1 MQCCSFKTWDSFF
14 KERILKEEQAKRE
27 KEQQDK
33 MKAQKTSPTATD
45 LQPASEQSNSTSINV
60 NESTAGSMTTM
71 PSFHYNQTTTV
82 TGTFTTNT
90 LTQATTKQLAS
101 TDDLKRTQSIQEMR
115 EMEKRRREEIAG
127 KIDMNE
133 QHTLMSQFEQSFM
146 PKFL

>member
-1 MQCCSFKTWDSFF
+1 L

-33 MKAQKTSPTATD
+33 LKAQKTSPT
-45 LQPASEQSNSTSINV
+45 PA
-60 NESTAGSMTTM
+60 ESTAISDQPPSSAVSHPVPSM
-71 PSFHYNQTTTV
+71 PSAAPSFNYNQTTTV

-90 LTQATTKQLAS
+90 LTQAAKQLNNTA
-101 TDDLKRTQSIQEMR
+101 DDLKRTQSIQEMR

>member
-1 MQCCSFKTWDSFF
+1 
-14 KERILKEEQAKRE
+14 
-27 KEQQDK
+27 
-33 MKAQKTSPTATD
+33 
-45 LQPASEQSNSTSINV
+45 
-60 NESTAGSMTTM
+60 M
-71 PSFHYNQTTTV
+71 PSAAPSFNYNQTTTV

-90 LTQATTKQLAS
+90 LTQAAKQLNNTA
-101 TDDLKRTQSIQEMR
+101 DDLKRTQSIQEMR